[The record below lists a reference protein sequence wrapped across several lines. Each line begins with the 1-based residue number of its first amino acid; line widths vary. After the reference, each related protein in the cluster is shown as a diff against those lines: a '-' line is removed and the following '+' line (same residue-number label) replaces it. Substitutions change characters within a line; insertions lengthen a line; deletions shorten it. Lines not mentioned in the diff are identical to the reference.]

1 MDYICNECQTRYGS
15 GPYDNVPSG
24 IKWSD
29 GHTCDPVPVEF
40 EMQAHCSNCN
50 DMDLHLDEQCAD
62 CGRTQHSM

>member
-29 GHTCDPVPVEF
+29 GHICDPVPVKCFSGEV
-40 EMQAHCSNCN
+40 CDGRGC
-50 DMDLHLDEQCAD
+50 DECLQI
-62 CGRTQHSM
+62 T

>member
-29 GHTCDPVPVEF
+29 GHTCDPVPVKCFSGEV
-40 EMQAHCSNCN
+40 CDGRGC
-50 DMDLHLDEQCAD
+50 DECLQI
-62 CGRTQHSM
+62 T